1 MKYRKLRDIKVSAVG
16 MGCMGFSHGYGSIP
30 AEEESIRLI
39 HKAYDL
45 GCTLFDTAEAYGP
58 FTNETLVGKAVKPF
72 RDKIILTTKFVP
84 VFQPGQ
90 EISEGKLSKKGITNA
105 LNDSLKRLQTDYI
118 DIYYEHRVPLDSNVE
133 EVALWMGEFIKEG
146 KIRAWGQS
154 QSTPEQIKKA
164 HAVTPLTAI
173 QSEYSM
179 MERMF
184 EKDVIPLCQELNIGF
199 VAFSPMASGFLSG
212 KYNKNTQYKG
222 DDVRRV
228 ITRFAPENVV
238 KNQPLLDL
246 LNEVADKKGITP
258 AQISLAWMLHK
269 YPHVVPIPGMR
280 KDERVIENLG
290 AADIELS
297 DEEFKNIEK
306 ELNKITIYGNRTD
319 EDIHKLGTVDAIGYK
334 GEIVD

>member
-1 MKYRKLRDIKVSAVG
+1 MKYRKLRNIEVSAVG
-16 MGCMGFSHGYGSIP
+16 MGCMGFSHGYGALPPEKDTI
-30 AEEESIRLI
+30 ELV

-58 FTNETLVGKAVKPF
+58 FTNEVLVGKAVKSF
-72 RDKIILTTKFVP
+72 RDKIILTTKFSP
-84 VFQPGQ
+84 VFQSGQ
-90 EISEGKLSKKGITNA
+90 EIPEGKLSRKGITNA

-118 DIYYEHRVPLDSNVE
+118 DIYYQHRVPIDSNVE
-133 EVALWMGEFIKEG
+133 EVAELMGEFIKEG

-154 QSTPEQIKKA
+154 QSSVEQIKKA
-164 HAVTPLTAI
+164 HAITPLTAI

-184 EKDVIPLCQELNIGF
+184 ESDVIPLCKELNIGF

-212 KYNKNTQYKG
+212 KYNKNTEYKG

-228 ITRFAPENVV
+228 ITRFSPDNVE

-246 LNEVADKKGITP
+246 LYKVADKKGITP

-280 KDERVIENLG
+280 KSERVIENLG
-290 AADIELS
+290 AADVELTN
-297 DEEFKNIEK
+297 EEFKNIEE
-306 ELNKITIYGNRTD
+306 ELDKITIYGNRTD
-319 EDIHKLGTVDAIGYK
+319 EDIHKLGSVK
-334 GEIVD
+334 GIEIK

>member
-1 MKYRKLRDIKVSAVG
+1 MQYRKLRDIEVSAVG
-16 MGCMGFSHGYGSIP
+16 LGCMGFSHGYGTVP
-30 AEEESIRLI
+30 PENEAIRLI
-39 HKAYDL
+39 HKAYEL

-58 FTNETLVGKAVKPF
+58 YTNEELVGKAVKPF
-72 RDKIILTTKFVP
+72 RDKIILTTKFSP
-84 VFQPGQ
+84 IFQVGQ
-90 EISEGKLSKKGITNA
+90 EIPEGKLSKKGITNA

-133 EVALWMGEFIKEG
+133 EVASWMGEFIKEG

-154 QSTPEQIKKA
+154 QSTVEQIKKA
-164 HAVTPLTAI
+164 HAITPLTAI

-184 EKDVIPLCQELNIGF
+184 EKDVIPTCQELNIGF

-228 ITRFAPENVV
+228 ITRFSPENVE

-246 LNEVADKKGITP
+246 LHSVAEKKGVTA

-297 DEEFKNIEK
+297 TEEFNNIES
-306 ELNKITIYGNRTD
+306 ELNKIKIYGNRTD
-319 EDIHKLGTVDAIGYK
+319 EDIKKLGTV
-334 GEIVD
+334 VN

>member
-1 MKYRKLRDIKVSAVG
+1 MQVRKLRDIEVSAVG
-16 MGCMGFSHGYGSIP
+16 MGCMGFSHGYGVVP
-30 AEEESIRLI
+30 PEEESIRLI
-39 HKAYDL
+39 HKAFDL
-45 GCTLFDTAEAYGP
+45 GCTFFDTAEAYGP
-58 FTNETLVGKAVKPF
+58 FVNEELVGKAVKPF

-90 EISEGKLSKKGITNA
+90 EIPEGKLSKNGVTNA

-118 DIYYEHRVPLDSNVE
+118 DIYYQHRVPIDSNVE
-133 EVALWMGEFIKEG
+133 EVAQWMGEFIKEG

-154 QSTPEQIKKA
+154 QSTVEQIRKA
-164 HAVTPLTAI
+164 HAITPLTAI

-184 EKDVIPLCQELNIGF
+184 ERDVIPTCKELNIGF

-212 KYNKNTQYKG
+212 KYDKNTQYKG

-228 ITRFAPENVV
+228 ITRFAAENVE

-246 LNEVADKKGITP
+246 LHEVANKKGITP
-258 AQISLAWMLHK
+258 AQISLAWMLKK
-269 YPHVVPIPGMR
+269 YDFVVPIPGMR

-290 AADIELS
+290 AADIELT
-297 DEEFKNIEK
+297 DAEFEKIEK
-306 ELNKITIYGNRTD
+306 ELDKITIYGNRTD
-319 EDIHKLGTVDAIGYK
+319 EDIHKLGTVKAIETK
-334 GEIVD
+334 